1 MGINILIDFFFY
13 KALNVK
19 LGFILI
25 STFMC
30 KNG

>member
-1 MGINILIDFFFY
+1 MGYQHFDRFFFY